1 MARVKAAVVG
11 PISGRLGGVVFADTP
26 WGMTMRELPD
36 PSRKVSAAQTE
47 VRMRLARA
55 SAAFRAMTLDQAAA
69 WRAYAAA
76 LNGDL
81 PQSSRAGG
89 ISAQQAFNALTT
101 KLLQIDPEADIP
113 LTPPSDPFGG
123 DALTFTLAPAPG
135 GVQVTAD
142 RPNAPG
148 VVTEL
153 MLQRLPS
160 VHCRTYLQRYRT
172 ARFTAFDSGLS
183 VVLPCGPGV
192 WAVAARFVRASTG
205 QTVATMEI
213 GVVEVG

>member
-1 MARVKAAVVG
+1 MARVKAAIVG

-26 WGMTMRELPD
+26 WGMTMRELPERS
-36 PSRKVSAAQTE
+36 PRVSAAQAE
-47 VRMRLARA
+47 VRMRLPRA
-55 SAAFRAMTLDQAAA
+55 SGGFRAMTLEQAAA
-69 WRAYAAA
+69 WRAYAVA

-81 PQSSRAGG
+81 PQSRRSGG
-89 ISAQQAFNALTT
+89 ISAQQAFNALAT
-101 KLLQIDPEADIP
+101 KLLQIDPEAEIP

-123 DALTFTLAPAPG
+123 DALAFTLASVSG
-135 GVQVTAD
+135 GVQVSAD

-153 MLQRLPS
+153 MQQRLPS

-172 ARFTAFDSGLS
+172 GTFTGFDAGLS
-183 VVLPCGPGV
+183 VVLPVASGV

-205 QTVATMEI
+205 QVVAPMEL
-213 GVVEVG
+213 GMVVV